1 MRRPEIQTLP
11 SVDLEIPIELERLR
25 DLVYNLWWTWS
36 PRAHLLFHAIHPA
49 RWRHY
54 HNPVEVLLHV
64 EPARWDRLRR
74 DREFMDSYRVLVD
87 ELDRYLQGGETSWFP
102 QAHPEF
108 QGGPIGYFSMEYGW
122 HECLGVYS
130 GGLGVLSGDTC
141 KSASDLGIPFV
152 GVGLMYRRGYFRQTI
167 DPDGNQQH
175 FYPDYD
181 LQRLP
186 VLPVAGRDGRPLRVE
201 VDLAGRS
208 VKLAVW
214 TATVGRV
221 PVLLLD
227 TDVPENDRADRAI
240 TSFLYVRG
248 REMRLCQEIVL
259 GVGGVRLLDALGI
272 APSVWHMNEGHSAFL
287 SLERIRTLVRDDRLS
302 VAEAG
307 RRTSGN
313 TLFTTHT
320 PVPAGNESFDG
331 PLVARYLASCAADC
345 AVPVEQL
352 LELGRAPSGGG
363 GDFNL
368 TALALRTS
376 SQANGV
382 SELHGAVARELWV
395 SLRAPGGK
403 EPTPIVHVTNGV
415 HTPSWVGPEM
425 GALIRLQP
433 RSALDGRSLEA
444 GFAASVLALPREEV
458 WRAHQAQKKR
468 LVSFARERA
477 LEQFARHG
485 RSPDELRQVAEMLDP
500 EALTLGFA
508 RRFAT
513 YKRASLLFRDRERL
527 LRILTSRERPVQILM
542 AGKAHPADEPGRGLI
557 RDIFQVSLSEGF
569 NGRVLFLEDY
579 DMRVARFLVQG
590 VDVWLNT
597 PRRPLE
603 ASGTSGMKAAVN
615 GGLNFSVLDGWWCEG
630 YDPSHGW
637 VIGRGEQGGDP
648 EQQDRDEAG
657 SLYEVLEN
665 EIVPCFYRRDPSGLP
680 GEWVERMKCAIALL
694 APRFGTTRMM
704 QEYAERLYLP
714 ASRREGWG
722 SELDEV
728 QIWSP

>member
-1 MRRPEIQTLP
+1 MRRPEIQTLR

-54 HNPVEVLLHV
+54 HNPVELLLHV
-64 EPARWDRLRR
+64 EPARWDRLRL
-74 DREFMDSYRVLVD
+74 DREFMDSYRQLVD
-87 ELDRYLQGGETSWFP
+87 ELDRYVAGVEASWFP
-102 QAHPEF
+102 RAHPEF

-141 KSASDLGIPFV
+141 KSASDLGVPFV

-167 DPDGNQQH
+167 DPEGNQQH

-186 VLPVAGRDGRPLRVE
+186 VLRVAGRDGRPLRVE
-201 VDLAGRS
+201 VDFPGRT
-208 VKLAVW
+208 VKLAAW
-214 TATVGRV
+214 AATVGRV

-227 TDVPENDRADRAI
+227 TDVAENDPADRAI

-248 REMRLCQEIVL
+248 REMRLCQELVL
-259 GVGGVRLLDALGI
+259 GVGGARLLEALEI

-302 VAEAG
+302 FTEAA
-307 RRTSGN
+307 RRTTGN
-313 TLFTTHT
+313 TIFTTHT
-320 PVPAGNESFDG
+320 PVPAGNESFEAS
-331 PLVARYLASCAADC
+331 LVARYLAPCASDC
-345 AVPVEQL
+345 GVPVEQL
-352 LELGRAPSGGG
+352 LGLGRGEAGDGGE
-363 GDFNL
+363 FNL

-382 SELHGAVARELWV
+382 SELHGAVAHEMWS
-395 SLRAPGGK
+395 SLRKHAADP
-403 EPTPIVHVTNGV
+403 PTPIGHVTNGV

-425 GALIRLQP
+425 GELLRLQP
-433 RSALDGRSLEA
+433 RGSMDSRILDP
-444 GFAASVLALPREEV
+444 GFSESIIALPAADV

-485 RSPDELRQVAEMLDP
+485 RSPGELRQVADLLDP

-527 LRILTSRERPVQILM
+527 LRVLTAPDRPVQILL
-542 AGKAHPADEPGRGLI
+542 AGKAHPADEPGRALI
-557 RDIFQVSLSEGF
+557 RDIFQASMSAGF

-579 DMRVARFLVQG
+579 DMRIARFLVQG
-590 VDVWLNT
+590 VDVWINT

-615 GGLNFSVLDGWWCEG
+615 GGLNFSILDGWWCEG

-637 VIGRGEQGGDP
+637 AIGNGAQGGDP

-657 SLYEVLEN
+657 SLYDVLEG
-665 EIVPCFYRRDPSGLP
+665 EIVPCFYRRDASGLP
-680 GEWVERMKCAIALL
+680 EEWVGRMKRAIAQL
-694 APRFGTTRMM
+694 APRFGSARMM
-704 QEYAERLYLP
+704 QEYAESLYLP